1 MSEVVD
7 NKDASRFELEVE
19 GELAILEYRIQDGAI
34 HFTHTETPPHLQG
47 RGIAGRIA
55 HAALLSARERGLKPV
70 PRCSYMVDYL
80 TKHPELQS

>member
-7 NKDASRFELEVE
+7 NKDSGRFELEVE

-34 HFTHTETPPHLQG
+34 YFTHTETPARLQG
-47 RGIAGRIA
+47 RGIAGRVA
-55 HAALLSARERGLKPV
+55 QAALLSARERGLKPV

-80 TKHPELQS
+80 KKHPEFQS